1 MKKLT
6 QTIILAALA
15 LGAPC
20 TQAVTINKSLCVGS
34 LSKTLYGSSSTG
46 KSVTFWGYSD
56 CGSGG
61 GGMGGGGMGGMGGTA
76 TVPGPIMEIGV
87 NDTLNINFSPMGMM
101 TMESAPYNGHT
112 IHLHGADVQTMEDGV
127 PETNGNMVMGDTYTW
142 TPQQGHEGSYMYH
155 CHVHT
160 VKHLEMGMYS
170 AIIVRPRGSS
180 GAFLNRLNFDIATAY
195 DYSQNYILSTV
206 DPAYHTATGDSP
218 VFADYN
224 PSYFLITGKEGRT
237 TSAPAMTLAAM
248 RSKKV
253 AFRLVGLHSTNATF
267 QIKNGTS
274 GSAVAQPFTVY
285 IRDGRALPV
294 AKTVTSLELSP
305 GQRADVIT
313 TLPST
318 SGTWYPQVTYK
329 KLRANADGTYPAYA
343 TAYGKVTF

>member
-6 QTIILAALA
+6 QAIILAALG
-15 LGAPC
+15 LGAQQI
-20 TQAVTINKSLCVGS
+20 QAATINKSICVGS
-34 LSKTLYGSSSTG
+34 LSKTLYGSSTTG
-46 KSVTFWGYSD
+46 KSVTFWGFSD
-56 CGSGG
+56 CTGG
-61 GGMGGGGMGGMGGTA
+61 GGMGGGGMGGGGMGGGTA

-142 TPQQGHEGSYMYH
+142 TPLDGHEGSYMYH

-170 AIIVRPRGSS
+170 AIIVRPKNSS
-180 GAFLNRLNFDIATAY
+180 GAFLNQLNTDIATAY

-206 DPAYHTATGDSP
+206 DPAYHTASGDSP

-224 PSYFLITGKEGRT
+224 PSYFLLTGKEGRT
-237 TSAPAMTLAAM
+237 TSAPAITLAAAK
-248 RSKKV
+248 SKKV
-253 AFRLVGLHSTNATF
+253 AFRLVGLHSTNASF
-267 QIKNGTS
+267 EIKNSS
-274 GSAVAQPFTVY
+274 GVLQPFTVY

-294 AKTVTSLELSP
+294 AKTVNSLELSP
-305 GQRADVIT
+305 GQRADVMT

-343 TAYGKVTF
+343 TVYGKVTF